1 MHELEEFYT
10 NERFTSETI
19 QRMIWDQEFNELTV
33 KEPVN
38 TNEIV
43 FKNKRKYKDD

>member
-10 NERFTSETI
+10 NERFTSKTI
-19 QRMIWDQEFNELTV
+19 QRMVRDKEFNELKV
-33 KEPVN
+33 NKPVN

-43 FKNKRKYKDD
+43 FKNKRK